1 MGSKI
6 IKLRTIINVKV
17 LIVSCLI
24 LLWASKKKRLGEQKL
39 LLNKIAIWIYIEVK
53 RTLVVRTLPTEK
65 FKHYRSSTF

>member
-1 MGSKI
+1 M
-6 IKLRTIINVKV
+6 NVKV
-17 LIVSCLI
+17 LIISCLI
-24 LLWASKKKRLGEQKL
+24 LLWASKKKRLEEQKL